1 VTDIDVVPADI
12 AAAIDAASSRLRGLA
27 APLVYVPTIG
37 STNDAA
43 ASLATEGAVVVAG
56 SQTAGRGRRG
66 REWFSPPS
74 SGLYVSVVLAPAR
87 ASDPMRATTLLTLAA
102 GVAIA
107 DGLAAS
113 AGLAVDLKWPNDVF
127 VSGRKLAGILAEA
140 SRDIVVLGYGIN
152 LRLMAYPP
160 ELRDRVTS
168 IEVECGSP
176 VDRAPVLVETLAAL
190 HYRYNELLEGRFDAI
205 LDAWRR
211 RAPSA
216 VGARVSWT
224 DASGPRSGLTAGID
238 DRGALL
244 VATDG
249 GVARIVGGELD
260 WS

>member
-1 VTDIDVVPADI
+1 VTDGEVIPSDI
-12 AAAIDAASSRLRGLA
+12 AVAVKTARSRLGRLA
-27 APLVYVPTIG
+27 APLVYLPTIG

-56 SQTAGRGRRG
+56 LQTAGRGRRG

-74 SGLYVSVVLAPAR
+74 SGLYVSVVLAPGR

-113 AGLAVDLKWPNDVF
+113 AGLAVDLKWPNDVY

-152 LRLMAYPP
+152 LQVTAYPP
-160 ELRDRVTS
+160 QLRDRVTS
-168 IEVECGSP
+168 IEAERGST
-176 VDRAPVLVETLAAL
+176 VDRASVLVETLAAL
-190 HYRYNELLEGRFDAI
+190 QHRYDDLLEGRFDAI

-238 DRGALL
+238 DGGVLL